1 MLRRFGVVMLVA
13 AGLGLAAVPVHA
25 QLSKTVLKCQDTTNK
40 TLGKFTGSKS
50 KCFMKCIATQRKA
63 ASPNF
68 TSCFPPY
75 TDPTESACITGNL
88 KGAEAKAGAG
98 IAKACAALTS
108 CPKCYTPSAKCTDAS
123 GANPFVQTSE
133 TQIDAFGPLIY
144 CPEHGG
150 TNPSKTDAKCEDGLT
165 KALVKFVGAKGKC
178 FQKCNDNQNKGK
190 TMGTCT
196 PGTATDP
203 ATVTC
208 ISTATTK
215 ANAAIDKAC
224 FTAPATAPACLI
236 FQTSAGWTGAAETA
250 VDGTTGTV
258 YCGSPSGAFLN

>member
-1 MLRRFGVVMLVA
+1 MLRRFGVVMFA
-13 AGLGLAAVPVHA
+13 AASLGLAAVPVHA
-25 QLSKTVLKCQDTTNK
+25 QISKDVLKCEDTTNK
-40 TLGKFTGSKS
+40 TLGKFVGSKA
-50 KCFMKCIATQRKA
+50 KCVMKCLATQRKA

-68 TSCFPPY
+68 ASCLPPY
-75 TDPTESACITGNL
+75 ADPTESACITGSL

-98 IAKACAALTS
+98 IAKACAALAS
-108 CPKCYTPSAKCTDAS
+108 CPTCYTPSTKCTDAS
-123 GANPFVQTSE
+123 GANPFVQSTE
-133 TQIDAFGPLIY
+133 TTVDAFGPILY
-144 CPEHGG
+144 CVENGG
-150 TNPSKTDAKCEDGLT
+150 NVPSKTDGKCEDGLT

-178 FQKCNDNQNKGK
+178 YQKCNDNLNKGK
-190 TMGTCT
+190 AAAGSCT
-196 PGTATDP
+196 PPATDP

-215 ANAAIDKAC
+215 ANASIDKAC